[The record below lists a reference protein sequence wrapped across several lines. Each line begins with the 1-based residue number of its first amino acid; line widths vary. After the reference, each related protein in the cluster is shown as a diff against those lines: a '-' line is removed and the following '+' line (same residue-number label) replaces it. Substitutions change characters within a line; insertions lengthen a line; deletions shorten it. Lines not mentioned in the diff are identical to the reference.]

1 METTVTDH
9 VCCRCNNIKACIRNG
24 YFYFSLCLSFV
35 FWVVAGLAGSTAR
48 PLAAQTVHT
57 MHLEFNTEIDLIS
70 DHFTDFLLIK
80 NYNWHFGGLLV
91 MLLDEQTKTE
101 IFT

>member
-1 METTVTDH
+1 MYKKWLFLFFSVPKFYILGGGVAWRAALH
-9 VCCRCNNIKACIRNG
+9 GQWPLRRC
-24 YFYFSLCLSFV
+24 
-35 FWVVAGLAGSTAR
+35 
-48 PLAAQTVHT
+48 T

-91 MLLDEQTKTE
+91 MLLDKQTKT
-101 IFT
+101 

>member
-1 METTVTDH
+1 M
-9 VCCRCNNIKACIRNG
+9 
-24 YFYFSLCLSFV
+24 
-35 FWVVAGLAGSTAR
+35 VAGLAGSTAR
-48 PLAAQTVHT
+48 PLAAQTVCT

-80 NYNWHFGGLLV
+80 NYNWHFGGLLI

>member
-1 METTVTDH
+1 
-9 VCCRCNNIKACIRNG
+9 
-24 YFYFSLCLSFV
+24 
-35 FWVVAGLAGSTAR
+35 
-48 PLAAQTVHT
+48 

-91 MLLDEQTKTE
+91 MLLDEQTKT
-101 IFT
+101 